1 MPHSTFRG
9 PGAQSGLITCA
20 GSRTSKANTTAT
32 LSERGEDASY
42 EHDCSQISNRC
53 LQAVMLPYLGESNV
67 LYPHAPS
74 VSDAFVQVSNV
85 TFLTKLQV
93 KRVHIIRPW
102 FVFKFTRKMSDTFQ
116 VTPWPLEAIPDV
128 IQQLNATF
136 KSGKTLSIE
145 WRKQQL
151 RNVWKMLD
159 VIHRV

>member
-1 MPHSTFRG
+1 MP
-9 PGAQSGLITCA
+9 GL
-20 GSRTSKANTTAT
+20 GLQRRTPIAT
-32 LSERGEDASY
+32 LTEREEDAGY
-42 EHDCSQISNRC
+42 EHDCSQ
-53 LQAVMLPYLGESNV
+53 VTV
-67 LYPHAPS
+67 LTGVSRQSCCPTWVRATYFIPVLPS

-93 KRVHIIRPW
+93 KRIHKIRPL
-102 FVFKFTRKMSDTFQ
+102 FVFNCTRKMSDTFQ

-151 RNVWKMLD
+151 RNVWKMIN